1 MNGIK
6 IKGTGKGLPRRIM
19 TNEDMAKIVETSDE
33 WITTRTGI
41 QHRHHVSQGESITAL
56 TVAAARQAMENAG
69 VTAEQIGACVVATL
83 TPDTLV
89 PSAAMPSPAE
99 KAAE

>member
-6 IKGTGKGLPRRIM
+6 IKGTGNGLPRRTM

-69 VTAEQIGACVVATL
+69 VTAEWW
-83 TPDTLV
+83 PR
-89 PSAAMPSPAE
+89 
-99 KAAE
+99 

>member
-89 PSAAMPSPAE
+89 PSAACWVQRE
-99 KAAE
+99 LGL